1 MENENNTDLAHWYVV
16 YTYSGYENKV
26 KVTLEKLVENRGMQ
40 DKIQEIII
48 PMEEEI
54 EIKDGKQKTSIKKV
68 FPGYVLIKMIMTDE
82 TWYIVK
88 NIKGVFNFVGVG
100 EKPLPLTEKE
110 MQTLGIE
117 DIMNLDFE
125 VGDTVRIITE
135 PFYNYTATIEEMNH
149 AGNEGGKKGGNKNQ
163 NLDANSF
170 DLYSKRTFKKVYKG
184 INFKDGK
191 IDYYT
196 LFNDTVK
203 NVVENSEEKIK
214 ILEKEYKKDNWS
226 KNMTGIKLQ
235 NNKNLFSFRNEYYK
249 KHCEQFNSDINE
261 FINKYNSERLQE
273 LEYNQKWKDTMKNL
287 KENLEQFNKKTGNII
302 QKETNEEVLKTD
314 NSKSS
319 KKKK

>member
-135 PFYNYTATIEEMNH
+135 PFCNYTATIEE
-149 AGNEGGKKGGNKNQ
+149 
-163 NLDANSF
+163 
-170 DLYSKRTFKKVYKG
+170 
-184 INFKDGK
+184 IFKDKKRVKVKVSMFGRE
-191 IDYYT
+191 T
-196 LFNDTVK
+196 TVD
-203 NVVENSEEKIK
+203 
-214 ILEKEYKKDNWS
+214 LEFD
-226 KNMTGIKLQ
+226 Q
-235 NNKNLFSFRNEYYK
+235 
-249 KHCEQFNSDINE
+249 
-261 FINKYNSERLQE
+261 
-273 LEYNQKWKDTMKNL
+273 
-287 KENLEQFNKKTGNII
+287 I
-302 QKETNEEVLKTD
+302 QKI
-314 NSKSS
+314 
-319 KKKK
+319 

>member
-117 DIMNLDFE
+117 NIMNLDFE

-135 PFYNYTATIEEMNH
+135 PFYNYTATIEE
-149 AGNEGGKKGGNKNQ
+149 
-163 NLDANSF
+163 
-170 DLYSKRTFKKVYKG
+170 
-184 INFKDGK
+184 IFKDKKRVKVKVSMFGRE
-191 IDYYT
+191 T
-196 LFNDTVK
+196 TVD
-203 NVVENSEEKIK
+203 
-214 ILEKEYKKDNWS
+214 LEFD
-226 KNMTGIKLQ
+226 Q
-235 NNKNLFSFRNEYYK
+235 
-249 KHCEQFNSDINE
+249 
-261 FINKYNSERLQE
+261 
-273 LEYNQKWKDTMKNL
+273 
-287 KENLEQFNKKTGNII
+287 I
-302 QKETNEEVLKTD
+302 QKI
-314 NSKSS
+314 
-319 KKKK
+319 

>member
-110 MQTLGIE
+110 MHTLGIE

-135 PFYNYTATIEEMNH
+135 PFYNYTATIEE
-149 AGNEGGKKGGNKNQ
+149 
-163 NLDANSF
+163 
-170 DLYSKRTFKKVYKG
+170 
-184 INFKDGK
+184 IFKDKKRVKVKVSMFGRE
-191 IDYYT
+191 T
-196 LFNDTVK
+196 TVD
-203 NVVENSEEKIK
+203 
-214 ILEKEYKKDNWS
+214 LEFD
-226 KNMTGIKLQ
+226 Q
-235 NNKNLFSFRNEYYK
+235 
-249 KHCEQFNSDINE
+249 
-261 FINKYNSERLQE
+261 
-273 LEYNQKWKDTMKNL
+273 
-287 KENLEQFNKKTGNII
+287 I
-302 QKETNEEVLKTD
+302 QKI
-314 NSKSS
+314 
-319 KKKK
+319 

>member
-1 MENENNTDLAHWYVV
+1 MENENDTDLAHWYVV

-135 PFYNYTATIEEMNH
+135 PFYNYTATIEE
-149 AGNEGGKKGGNKNQ
+149 
-163 NLDANSF
+163 
-170 DLYSKRTFKKVYKG
+170 
-184 INFKDGK
+184 IFKDKKRVKVKVSMFGRE
-191 IDYYT
+191 T
-196 LFNDTVK
+196 TVD
-203 NVVENSEEKIK
+203 
-214 ILEKEYKKDNWS
+214 LEFD
-226 KNMTGIKLQ
+226 Q
-235 NNKNLFSFRNEYYK
+235 
-249 KHCEQFNSDINE
+249 
-261 FINKYNSERLQE
+261 
-273 LEYNQKWKDTMKNL
+273 
-287 KENLEQFNKKTGNII
+287 I
-302 QKETNEEVLKTD
+302 QKI
-314 NSKSS
+314 
-319 KKKK
+319 

>member
-135 PFYNYTATIEEMNH
+135 PFYNYTATIEE
-149 AGNEGGKKGGNKNQ
+149 
-163 NLDANSF
+163 
-170 DLYSKRTFKKVYKG
+170 
-184 INFKDGK
+184 IFKDKKRVKVKVSMFGRE
-191 IDYYT
+191 T
-196 LFNDTVK
+196 TVD
-203 NVVENSEEKIK
+203 
-214 ILEKEYKKDNWS
+214 LEFD
-226 KNMTGIKLQ
+226 Q
-235 NNKNLFSFRNEYYK
+235 
-249 KHCEQFNSDINE
+249 
-261 FINKYNSERLQE
+261 
-273 LEYNQKWKDTMKNL
+273 
-287 KENLEQFNKKTGNII
+287 I
-302 QKETNEEVLKTD
+302 Q
-314 NSKSS
+314 
-319 KKKK
+319 

>member
-100 EKPLPLTEKE
+100 EKPLSLTEKE

-135 PFYNYTATIEEMNH
+135 PFYNYTATIEE
-149 AGNEGGKKGGNKNQ
+149 
-163 NLDANSF
+163 
-170 DLYSKRTFKKVYKG
+170 
-184 INFKDGK
+184 IFKDKKRVKVKVSMFGRE
-191 IDYYT
+191 T
-196 LFNDTVK
+196 TVD
-203 NVVENSEEKIK
+203 
-214 ILEKEYKKDNWS
+214 LEFD
-226 KNMTGIKLQ
+226 Q
-235 NNKNLFSFRNEYYK
+235 
-249 KHCEQFNSDINE
+249 
-261 FINKYNSERLQE
+261 
-273 LEYNQKWKDTMKNL
+273 
-287 KENLEQFNKKTGNII
+287 I
-302 QKETNEEVLKTD
+302 QKI
-314 NSKSS
+314 
-319 KKKK
+319 

>member
-135 PFYNYTATIEEMNH
+135 PFYNYTATIEE
-149 AGNEGGKKGGNKNQ
+149 
-163 NLDANSF
+163 
-170 DLYSKRTFKKVYKG
+170 
-184 INFKDGK
+184 IFKDK
-191 IDYYT
+191 KR
-196 LFNDTVK
+196 VK
-203 NVVENSEEKIK
+203 VKVSMFGRE
-214 ILEKEYKKDNWS
+214 
-226 KNMTGIKLQ
+226 TPV
-235 NNKNLFSFRNEYYK
+235 
-249 KHCEQFNSDINE
+249 
-261 FINKYNSERLQE
+261 E
-273 LEYNQKWKDTMKNL
+273 LEFSQVQKVK
-287 KENLEQFNKKTGNII
+287 
-302 QKETNEEVLKTD
+302 
-314 NSKSS
+314 
-319 KKKK
+319 

>member
-135 PFYNYTATIEEMNH
+135 PFYNYAATIEE
-149 AGNEGGKKGGNKNQ
+149 
-163 NLDANSF
+163 
-170 DLYSKRTFKKVYKG
+170 
-184 INFKDGK
+184 IFKDKKRVKVKVSMFGRE
-191 IDYYT
+191 T
-196 LFNDTVK
+196 TVD
-203 NVVENSEEKIK
+203 
-214 ILEKEYKKDNWS
+214 LEFD
-226 KNMTGIKLQ
+226 Q
-235 NNKNLFSFRNEYYK
+235 
-249 KHCEQFNSDINE
+249 
-261 FINKYNSERLQE
+261 
-273 LEYNQKWKDTMKNL
+273 
-287 KENLEQFNKKTGNII
+287 I
-302 QKETNEEVLKTD
+302 QKI
-314 NSKSS
+314 
-319 KKKK
+319 

>member
-125 VGDTVRIITE
+125 VGDTVRIIIE
-135 PFYNYTATIEEMNH
+135 PFYNYTATIEE
-149 AGNEGGKKGGNKNQ
+149 
-163 NLDANSF
+163 
-170 DLYSKRTFKKVYKG
+170 
-184 INFKDGK
+184 IFKDKKRVKVKVSMFGRE
-191 IDYYT
+191 T
-196 LFNDTVK
+196 TVD
-203 NVVENSEEKIK
+203 
-214 ILEKEYKKDNWS
+214 LEFD
-226 KNMTGIKLQ
+226 Q
-235 NNKNLFSFRNEYYK
+235 
-249 KHCEQFNSDINE
+249 
-261 FINKYNSERLQE
+261 
-273 LEYNQKWKDTMKNL
+273 
-287 KENLEQFNKKTGNII
+287 I
-302 QKETNEEVLKTD
+302 QKI
-314 NSKSS
+314 
-319 KKKK
+319 

>member
-1 MENENNTDLAHWYVV
+1 MEKENNTDLAHWYVV

-26 KVTLEKLVENRGMQ
+26 KMTLEKMVENRSMQ

-117 DIMNLDFE
+117 DIINLDFE

-135 PFYNYTATIEEMNH
+135 PFYNYSAVIEE
-149 AGNEGGKKGGNKNQ
+149 
-163 NLDANSF
+163 
-170 DLYSKRTFKKVYKG
+170 
-184 INFKDGK
+184 IFKDKKRVKVKVSMFGRETTVDLEFNQVQK
-191 IDYYT
+191 I
-196 LFNDTVK
+196 
-203 NVVENSEEKIK
+203 
-214 ILEKEYKKDNWS
+214 
-226 KNMTGIKLQ
+226 
-235 NNKNLFSFRNEYYK
+235 
-249 KHCEQFNSDINE
+249 
-261 FINKYNSERLQE
+261 
-273 LEYNQKWKDTMKNL
+273 
-287 KENLEQFNKKTGNII
+287 
-302 QKETNEEVLKTD
+302 
-314 NSKSS
+314 
-319 KKKK
+319 